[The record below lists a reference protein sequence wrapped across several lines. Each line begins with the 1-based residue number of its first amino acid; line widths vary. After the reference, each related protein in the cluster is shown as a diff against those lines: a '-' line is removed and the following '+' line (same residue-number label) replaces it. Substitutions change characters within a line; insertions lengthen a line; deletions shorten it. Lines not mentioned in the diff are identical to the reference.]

1 MYDDYYELAAI
12 AAAALALAAFARYGD
27 ARRMRRSDPDAVGL
41 VPWTTVFFAALL
53 IVVVAGTLAVRI
65 WIGR

>member
-1 MYDDYYELAAI
+1 MYDDYYTLAAI
-12 AAAALALAAFARYGD
+12 GVAALSVAAVARYGD

-53 IVVVAGTLAVRI
+53 VMVVAGTLAVRL
-65 WIGR
+65 WLGR